1 METVRSASRPYVVVN
16 FYATWCKPCMKEL
29 PELVALQQDEAR
41 ESDVIL
47 ISVDEP
53 EALARQLPEFL
64 ANRQI
69 DFPSYHMPPAQA
81 QSAIFALYPEWNTAI
96 PLNLIY
102 RTDGRLVE
110 ATGITTREEI
120 AMIIHMDQSFRP

>member
-1 METVRSASRPYVVVN
+1 METVRSTSRPYVVVN

-29 PELVALQQDEAR
+29 PELVALQHDEAR

-47 ISVDEP
+47 VSVDEP

-64 ANRQI
+64 ASRQI

-81 QSAIFALYPEWNTAI
+81 QLAIFSLHPDWNTAI

-102 RTDGRLVE
+102 SADGRLVE

-120 AMIIHMDQSFRP
+120 AMIIRMDQSFRP